1 MSEPT
6 EYDELV
12 GFLSDQ
18 RLDVQQM
25 AAEGVL
31 GFTQDTGF
39 LEFCQLHPRKIA
51 KPLLRLVERA
61 ESSEAEGKA
70 TIAAAVQELE
80 NTKGDAQQQERAVRQ
95 AATEAKQA
103 QEAGAAALQ
112 ALVNLSA
119 ASAVRDE
126 LISMNG
132 PRRSVEALKG
142 GWLEGRAG
150 LAHWYA
156 MLLANI
162 TTTKEGQEALCA
174 EEGLVHFLMAT
185 YISNPRPPP
194 RDGYDDPLACLGK
207 VFRNVCALSEGRR
220 VLSKPSCVK
229 SLASELSDRG
239 RRSDALGALR
249 NLCIDGECHGAIAES
264 NFATQAAT
272 FLYPW
277 EKVEESSRAEL
288 PEELRNE
295 LVANGAALTA
305 DGAVRNMAAEALHGL
320 CQSEVGLGYLRA
332 VGYREVLRAW
342 ESEETDPSTKA
353 TINQNLQLLLEE
365 SEPGGS
371 KLAAVV
377 ESSETTGE

>member
-1 MSEPT
+1 MGDPT
-6 EYDELV
+6 EYDELI

-51 KPLLRLVERA
+51 KPLLRIVERA

-70 TIAAAVQELE
+70 TIAAAMQEFE

-112 ALVNLSA
+112 SLVNLSA

-126 LISMNG
+126 IISMNG

-174 EEGLVHFLMAT
+174 EESLVHFLMAA

-194 RDGYDDPLACLGK
+194 RDGYDDPLECLGK

-220 VLSKPSCVK
+220 ALSKPSCVQ
-229 SLASELSDRG
+229 SFASQLSDRG
-239 RRSDALGALR
+239 RRSDAIGALR
-249 NLCIDGECHGAIAES
+249 NLCIDGECHGTIATSDFAIH
-264 NFATQAAT
+264 AAT

-277 EKVEESSRAEL
+277 EKVEETLRAEL

-295 LVANGAALTA
+295 LVANGAVLTA

-320 CQSEVGLGYLRA
+320 CQSEAGLSYLRA

-342 ESEETDPSTKA
+342 EAEETDPSTKA
-353 TINQNLQLLLEE
+353 IISESLRLVLE

-371 KLAAVV
+371 KSAAVV
-377 ESSETTGE
+377 ESSGTTGE